1 MLSISAARLRACQ
14 ARTSCPPFSVLDLR
28 GIDMINDAV
37 DYLRREVVE
46 YLGVPTG
53 EVFAGPIH
61 ALREDTNNRGL
72 YLSVVDLALET
83 TLRNTPHALRQ
94 NNSVRYQEPPVF
106 LNVYLL
112 FAADYAVYDT
122 SLLRL
127 SQTIERF
134 QSKPRYDAASAS
146 LTNPFPAS
154 LEKLILDFCTL
165 TFEQLNDLWG
175 ILGGSHLPSVLY
187 KVRMVQVQRD
197 VTTAGP
203 EITTIRVESALR

>member
-1 MLSISAARLRACQ
+1 MLGQDTVWSEDGDGR
-14 ARTSCPPFSVLDLR
+14 
-28 GIDMINDAV
+28 MINEAV
-37 DYLRREVVE
+37 EYLRREVVD

-53 EVFAGPIH
+53 EVISGPIH

-83 TLRNTPHALRQ
+83 TLRNQPHTLRQ
-94 NNSVRYQEPPVF
+94 NNSVRYQEPPVH
-106 LNVYLL
+106 LNLFLL

-134 QSKPRYDAASAS
+134 QSKPRYDASSES
-146 LTNPFPAS
+146 LTNPFPPS
-154 LEKLILDFCTL
+154 LDKLILDFCTL

-175 ILGGSHLPSVLY
+175 ILGGAHLPSVLY

-197 VTTAGP
+197 ETRAGP
-203 EITTIRVESALR
+203 EITTIRVETGIR